1 MKKNQKKTKDG
12 LFSFSDPILNE
23 RCGRSA
29 IYLENSIVEK
39 LNALSIEKQIDR
51 GKLADYF
58 LSIGVNTAMHCPRQS
73 VVFNVEEI
81 DE

>member
-1 MKKNQKKTKDG
+1 MRNDQKNPKG
-12 LFSFSDPILNE
+12 LFSFDDPILNE

-29 IYLENSIVEK
+29 VYLENSIVDK
-39 LNALSIEKQIDR
+39 LNALSLEKQIDR

-58 LSIGVNTAMHCPRQS
+58 LSIGVNTVMHCPEQS
-73 VVFNVEEI
+73 IVFNVEEI